1 MAMYP
6 STTLFIALGQFAIVL
21 LVLFSYALQVHPCRS
36 CLDKIFPSTVSP
48 SMVAASVQDGGEEE
62 VVDLSGVDH
71 TTDMTE
77 KKRVV
82 LTGAIVFAGF
92 MISYFVDDLQTSS

>member
-1 MAMYP
+1 
-6 STTLFIALGQFAIVL
+6 
-21 LVLFSYALQVHPCRS
+21 
-36 CLDKIFPSTVSP
+36 
-48 SMVAASVQDGGEEE
+48 MVAASVQDGGEEE